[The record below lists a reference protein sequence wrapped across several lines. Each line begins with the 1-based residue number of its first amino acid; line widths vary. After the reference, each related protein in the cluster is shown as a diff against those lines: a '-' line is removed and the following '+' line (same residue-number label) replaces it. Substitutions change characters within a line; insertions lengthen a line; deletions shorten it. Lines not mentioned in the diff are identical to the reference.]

1 MYIELSGTHAHN
13 MLLSVNL
20 PIDDSKYKK
29 IGEDVLDAE
38 DVNESVSE
46 WLEPY
51 LSDGRDHSDDF
62 AAWYKKNKENAWFD
76 LREDEEGELY
86 AAAGDNEGIKFLDC
100 IDFFTVDYVGFEINV
115 EVSSKDYYVFGFWI
129 DPDGGILRASDE
141 ERGFGFYDD
150 LENSHEYYSK
160 QEYTLKSALDDLIA
174 HSDDY
179 QNSDNE
185 EEDEEDEDE

>member
-1 MYIELSGTHAHN
+1 
-13 MLLSVNL
+13 MLLRVNL

-29 IGEDVLDAE
+29 IGEDVLDVE

-51 LSDGRDHSDDF
+51 LSDGSDHSDDF
-62 AAWYKKNKENAWFD
+62 AAWYKENKENAWFD
-76 LREDEEGELY
+76 LREDEEGKLY

-100 IDFFTVDYVGFEINV
+100 IDFFTIDYLGFEINV
-115 EVSSKDYYVFGFWI
+115 EGFSKDDYALGFWI

-141 ERGFGFYDD
+141 ERGFGAYDD
-150 LENSHEYYSK
+150 LENSHKYYSK
-160 QEYTLKSALDDLIA
+160 KEYTFKSALDDLIA

-179 QNSDNE
+179 
-185 EEDEEDEDE
+185 